1 MDFYNGKVRNVHDL
15 GNNYL
20 LMEATDK
27 VSSFDRHIGVIPGKG
42 RLLNLMSARM
52 FELTRHI
59 IKNHM
64 VSYNENVMLVE
75 KCTPFKIEVVI
86 RAYMTGSTSTSL
98 WTHYKNGGRNYCG
111 IELAEGYL
119 KNQKLTET
127 IITPTTKGETDVP
140 ISREN
145 IVSEGYMTQ
154 EEVDFVFSK
163 AMELFRYGEKIAT
176 QMGMILVDTKFEF
189 GRNKNNEIILIDEVM
204 TCDSSRYWGLN
215 SYMDRFLNNVEPEKI
230 DKDCVRDWVREN
242 VQDPYKDTIP
252 DIPDNIIRKVQNA
265 YTRFYEGLMNVQPT
279 RSNIVVIFSGS
290 PKDESHVN
298 KLISNCESQGLQ
310 CVSYVASAHKKPR
323 KVLELIETYD
333 TNLNYNNVVYVTVA
347 GRSNALSGVV
357 ASNSTRPVIACPPFA
372 DKDDMMV
379 NINST
384 LQCPSYVPVM
394 TILEPINVALS
405 IKRIFGA

>member
-86 RAYMTGSTSTSL
+86 RAYMTRSTSTSL
-98 WTHYKNGGRNYCG
+98 WTHYKNGSRNYCG

-145 IVSEGYMTQ
+145 IVSEGYMTP

-163 AMELFRYGEKIAT
+163 AMELLDTEK
-176 QMGMILVDTKFEF
+176 K
-189 GRNKNNEIILIDEVM
+189 
-204 TCDSSRYWGLN
+204 
-215 SYMDRFLNNVEPEKI
+215 
-230 DKDCVRDWVREN
+230 
-242 VQDPYKDTIP
+242 
-252 DIPDNIIRKVQNA
+252 
-265 YTRFYEGLMNVQPT
+265 
-279 RSNIVVIFSGS
+279 
-290 PKDESHVN
+290 
-298 KLISNCESQGLQ
+298 
-310 CVSYVASAHKKPR
+310 
-323 KVLELIETYD
+323 
-333 TNLNYNNVVYVTVA
+333 
-347 GRSNALSGVV
+347 
-357 ASNSTRPVIACPPFA
+357 
-372 DKDDMMV
+372 
-379 NINST
+379 
-384 LQCPSYVPVM
+384 
-394 TILEPINVALS
+394 
-405 IKRIFGA
+405 